1 MQLKLRSRILRRCVS
16 GLRTLCFVAFSA
28 YGAQAQTADSSGYR
42 DVAKQRLLI
51 RITAQ
56 YLQTISQ
63 GQIDMDSAVRI
74 PCNIYKL
81 SPLLA
86 YNEGYSDGSVSPGS
100 RLLDQAKVKEAKAL
114 LAKLHDSSRIR
125 LLIELGSYFVFMP
138 GSKKADM
145 NQASKYIDEAL
156 KLSNAASI
164 QWKIESMN
172 LKAQLLHQSGF
183 PDESQKVFAEIVK
196 LSEQA
201 GLSVASAG
209 ALLNAGEVLHYGDPG
224 RLPKFEKALSI
235 FREKKMKA
243 KEIETLSLINIE
255 NFVGKRY
262 DVAEIMLHQII
273 KLQTEIHFRHTQ
285 YPYDALSWLA
295 YRKGALTNAL
305 MYSTKSLASVSS
317 KPDSVFISLF
327 YTRRGLVYD
336 RLFKYEEALDWF
348 DKGLANKNLN
358 LKLYWYRSLI
368 GKVGMLN
375 NVGRSREALPLLKEA
390 EKNYPPTSYFEQMH
404 FALLLG
410 ITYENLKNFDLAEK
424 NYNIFLIMADKFP
437 LEYVHDEFPAA
448 FFQISAFYRS
458 IGKSAKARELLDH
471 GKEFVSS
478 FDILGK
484 ATYYYNLY
492 KIDSMDGRYLDA
504 IKNLNLSYEFT
515 DSMFSVNQRKSAG
528 ELLVK
533 YETEKKD
540 KDIKLLNSQNQLQR
554 IRAMESDR
562 TKNITLVGA
571 ALLLIIIGLLLNRY
585 AIKQR
590 STRKLEA
597 NQKELDSKNLY
608 LETLNT
614 EQEKLIKEKE
624 WLIREVHHRVKNNL
638 QMVTSL
644 LNSQSAY
651 LEDDAAV
658 VAVKD
663 SLRRMQ
669 AMSLIHQKLYLDENT
684 SEILMPEYV
693 KELVGYLHESFDT
706 DSRMNFDLRIE
717 PIYLDVSQAIPLGLI
732 INESIV
738 NAIKYAFL
746 NEQDGIVSINLFSE
760 SAEKLVLQISDNGIG
775 LPVGLDLG
783 QRNSLGMD
791 LMQGLTKQLKGSFT
805 IESLK
810 GVFITVR
817 FPKFLR

>member
-1 MQLKLRSRILRRCVS
+1 MQCQFYFCILKQCAWRLSVI
-16 GLRTLCFVAFSA
+16 TLLAICTTKS
-28 YGAQAQTADSSGYR
+28 YAQSDFSGYS
-42 DVAKQRLLI
+42 DVAKKRLLI

-74 PCNIYKL
+74 PCNVYGL

-86 YNEGYSDGSVSPGS
+86 YSEGYSNGAPSAGT
-100 RLLDQAKVKEAKAL
+100 RLLDAGKVKEAKEL
-114 LAKLHDSSRIR
+114 LAKMQDSARIR
-125 LLIELGSYFVFMP
+125 LLIELGSYFIFKP
-138 GSKKADM
+138 GEQKTDL

-156 KLSNAASI
+156 ILSKSLPV
-164 QWKIESMN
+164 QWQIESMN
-172 LKAQLLHQSGF
+172 LKAQFLHQSGF
-183 PDESQKVFAEIVK
+183 TDESQKLFAEIVA
-196 LSEQA
+196 LSERSGHA
-201 GLSVASAG
+201 LASAR
-209 ALLNAGEVLHYGDPG
+209 ALLSAGEILHYGDPG

-235 FREKKMKA
+235 FRAHKA
-243 KEIETLSLINIE
+243 KEKEIETLSLINIE

-262 DVAEIMLHQII
+262 DVAENLLHKII
-273 KLQTEIHFRHTQ
+273 NLQTAIGFHHTQ

-295 YRKGALTNAL
+295 YRKGALANAL
-305 MYSTKSLASVSS
+305 TYSTKSLASVTS

-327 YTRRGLVYD
+327 YTRRGLVYE
-336 RLFKYEEALDWF
+336 RLFKYKEALEWF
-348 DKGLANKNLN
+348 DKGLLNKTPE

-375 NVGRSREALPLLKEA
+375 NIGKAKEALPLLKEA
-390 EKNYPPTSYFEQMH
+390 EKKYSPTSYFEQMH

-410 ITYENLKNFDLAEK
+410 TTYENLNKFDLAEN
-424 NYNIFLIMADKFP
+424 NYNIFLIMAEKFP
-437 LEYVHDEFPAA
+437 TEYVHDEFPAA
-448 FFQISAFYRS
+448 YFQIASFYRL
-458 IGKSAKARELLDH
+458 IGKTDKARELLDM
-471 GKEFVSS
+471 GKDFVSS

-484 ATYYYNLY
+484 SNYYYNLY
-492 KIDSMDGRYLDA
+492 KIDSIDGRYLDA
-504 IKNLNLSYEFT
+504 IKNLNLSYQFT
-515 DSMFSVNQRKSAG
+515 DSMFSVNQRRSAG
-528 ELLVK
+528 ELLIK
-533 YETEKKD
+533 YEAEKKD

-554 IRAMESDR
+554 IEAMEAER
-562 TKNITLVGA
+562 TRNITLVGA

-590 STRKLEA
+590 SNRKLEA

-608 LETLNT
+608 LEALNT

-651 LEDDAAV
+651 LEDNAAV

-684 SEILMPEYV
+684 SEIFMPEYV
-693 KELVGYLHESFDT
+693 NELVGYLNESFDT
-706 DSRMNFDLRIE
+706 DNRIDFDLKVE
-717 PIYLDVSQAIPLGLI
+717 PLYLDVSQAIPLGLI

-746 NEQDGIVSINLFSE
+746 NEQNGIVSIILQREGADNLLLKI
-760 SAEKLVLQISDNGIG
+760 ADNGIG
-775 LPVGLDLG
+775 LPAEMDVM
-783 QRNSLGMD
+783 QRNSLGLD

-810 GVFITVR
+810 GVHITVK
-817 FPKFLR
+817 FPKLIR

>member
-1 MQLKLRSRILRRCVS
+1 MQCQFYFCILKQCAWRLSVI
-16 GLRTLCFVAFSA
+16 TLLAICTTKS
-28 YGAQAQTADSSGYR
+28 YAQSDFSGYS
-42 DVAKQRLLI
+42 DVAKKRLLI

-74 PCNIYKL
+74 PCNVYAL

-86 YNEGYSDGSVSPGS
+86 YSEGYSNGAPSAGT
-100 RLLDQAKVKEAKAL
+100 RLLDAGKVKEAKEL
-114 LAKLHDSSRIR
+114 LTKLHDSARIR
-125 LLIELGSYFVFMP
+125 LLIELGSYFVFKP
-138 GSKKADM
+138 GMQKTDL

-156 KLSNAASI
+156 ILSKSLPV
-164 QWKIESMN
+164 QWQIESMN

-183 PDESQKVFAEIVK
+183 TDESQKLFAEIVA
-196 LSEQA
+196 LSERSGHA
-201 GLSVASAG
+201 LASAR
-209 ALLNAGEVLHYGDPG
+209 ALLSAGEVLHYGDPG
-224 RLPKFEKALSI
+224 RLSKFEKALSI
-235 FREKKMKA
+235 FRAHKA
-243 KEIETLSLINIE
+243 KEKEIETLSLINIE

-262 DVAEIMLHQII
+262 DVAENLLHKII
-273 KLQTEIHFRHTQ
+273 NLQTAIRFHHTQ

-295 YRKGALTNAL
+295 YRKGALANAL
-305 MYSTKSLASVSS
+305 TYSTKSLTSVTS

-327 YTRRGLVYD
+327 YTRRGLVYE
-336 RLFKYEEALDWF
+336 RLFKYKEALEWF
-348 DKGLANKNLN
+348 DKGLLNKTPE

-375 NVGRSREALPLLKEA
+375 NIGKAKEALPLLKEA
-390 EKNYPPTSYFEQMH
+390 EKKYPPTSYFEQMH

-410 ITYENLKNFDLAEK
+410 TTYENLNKFDLAEN
-424 NYNIFLIMADKFP
+424 NYNIFLIMAEKFP
-437 LEYVHDEFPAA
+437 TEYVHDEFPAA
-448 FFQISAFYRS
+448 YFQIASFYRL
-458 IGKSAKARELLDH
+458 IGKTEKARELLDM
-471 GKEFVSS
+471 GKDFVSS

-484 ATYYYNLY
+484 SNYYYNLY
-492 KIDSMDGRYLDA
+492 KIDSIDGRYLDA
-504 IKNLNLSYEFT
+504 IKNLNLSYQFT
-515 DSMFSVNQRKSAG
+515 DSMFSVNQRRSAG
-528 ELLVK
+528 ELLIK
-533 YETEKKD
+533 YEAEKKD

-554 IRAMESDR
+554 IEAMEAER
-562 TKNITLVGA
+562 TRNITLVGA

-590 STRKLEA
+590 SNRKLEA

-608 LETLNT
+608 LEALNT

-651 LEDDAAV
+651 LEDNAAV

-684 SEILMPEYV
+684 SEIFMPEYV
-693 KELVGYLHESFDT
+693 NELVGYLNESFDT
-706 DSRMNFDLRIE
+706 DNRIDFDLKVE
-717 PIYLDVSQAIPLGLI
+717 PLYLDVSQAIPLGLI

-746 NEQDGIVSINLFSE
+746 NEQNGIVSIILQREGADNLLLKI
-760 SAEKLVLQISDNGIG
+760 ADNGIG
-775 LPVGLDLG
+775 LPAEMDVM
-783 QRNSLGMD
+783 QRNSLGLD

-810 GVFITVR
+810 GVHITVK
-817 FPKFLR
+817 FPKLIR